1 VTPLALAAA
10 LFAAPTGNAGIDA
23 LFADLAAGRRA
34 EALERVA
41 GITSVTDQVNAVETP
56 AAFVDKMLQCG
67 FVSVEEA
74 RLRGFIYSLQVR
86 CPDGDYI
93 LFIDPQ
99 SRAPRLIVAQFV
111 TSAAFDIWR
120 DQLLAAIRPPPPAQA
135 RPDR

>member
-23 LFADLAAGRRA
+23 LFADLTAGRRA
-34 EALERVA
+34 EALERVV
-41 GITSVTDQVNAVETP
+41 GITSITDQVNAVETP

-67 FVSVEEA
+67 FVSMEEA
-74 RLRGFIYSLQVR
+74 RLRETIYSLTVR
-86 CPDGDYI
+86 CPDGDYV
-93 LFIDPQ
+93 LFVDPQ

-111 TSAAFDIWR
+111 TRAAFDIWR
-120 DQLLAAIRPPPPAQA
+120 DQLLAMIRPAPPAEA